1 MLYDSHQDRGATL
14 ATAGSV
20 AMLFA
25 QPRSSSED
33 RSLVAKFSGKAT
45 RFLAR
50 NVRTKSVAMRN
61 TRPLVTFTFD
71 DVPASACI
79 AGARTLED
87 HDIHAT
93 YYVSGGGCGAGSP
106 GGTLATIQEIE
117 ALYARGHEIGCH
129 TYSHLAAGHTDAGD
143 LASDLAR
150 NYAFLSDSGIIVRN
164 FAYPYGD
171 LSFRAKRLLE
181 ARFDSCRS
189 IVPGVNART
198 LDLGAMLSISLENF
212 SMDRESVEAVVAET
226 VRTTGWLIFSCHDVD
241 DSPSRFGVSP
251 KLLEFAIATA
261 RRAGCAFATVAGG
274 LKIVSGAG
282 AA

>member
-1 MLYDSHQDRGATL
+1 MS
-14 ATAGSV
+14 
-20 AMLFA
+20 FA
-25 QPRSSSED
+25 QPRSLSEEP
-33 RSLVAKFSGKAT
+33 SLVAKFSGKAT

-61 TRPLVTFTFD
+61 ARPLVTFTFD
-71 DVPASACI
+71 DVAATACN
-79 AGARTLED
+79 AGARMLED
-87 HDIHAT
+87 HDIRAT

-117 ALYARGHEIGCH
+117 ALYTRGHEIGCH
-129 TYSHLAAGHTDAGD
+129 TYSHLAAGHADAGT
-143 LASDLAR
+143 LAADLAR
-150 NYAFLSDSGIIVRN
+150 NCAFLSDRGINARN

-189 IVPGVNART
+189 ILPGVNAGT
-198 LDLGAMLSISLENF
+198 LDLGAMLSFSLEDF
-212 SMDRESVEAVVAET
+212 SMDRESVKAAVAET

-241 DSPSRFGVSP
+241 DRPSRFGVSP
-251 KLLEFAIATA
+251 KLLEFAITTA
-261 RRAGCAFATVAGG
+261 RRAGCVFATAASG
-274 LKIVSGAG
+274 LKIVSGAR